1 MTQGRFGFCREAR
14 RRGTSKNNPDENNQ
28 VLSGGI
34 RMLLG
39 TMQPAYRV
47 QRTLS
52 SFIFRRRQLQVGVAE
67 FTLK

>member
-1 MTQGRFGFCREAR
+1 
-14 RRGTSKNNPDENNQ
+14 
-28 VLSGGI
+28 
-34 RMLLG
+34 MLLG